1 MNQVLRLCTVN
12 SITAVVG
19 DAYTPHSS
27 CVQDSRLVY
36 RSRLTAQEMAD
47 LFCDSDLVICS
58 ASSVCIEA
66 LACGAKV
73 AAGWYVDNQKEFYD
87 LLISNGW
94 IIGLGNVRQPSVDLF
109 YVSFLRLSNTS
120 VNNCVQRRYI
130 SFFRNLAD
138 NCYLREVRSMDR
150 DLLYKWV
157 NDPIVRQSAF
167 NTDEINYEEHCNWF
181 TRCLQKE
188 DVKIY
193 ILIENGMPV
202 GQVRLNIEK
211 GEALIDYSI
220 ASEYRGRG
228 LGYVIIEL
236 ISEKVKCMKN
246 VNSLVA
252 HVKAANVSSQKVFL
266 KNGFLE
272 CRDSLISDDILIYKL
287 LINEDINN

>member
-1 MNQVLRLCTVN
+1 M
-12 SITAVVG
+12 
-19 DAYTPHSS
+19 
-27 CVQDSRLVY
+27 
-36 RSRLTAQEMAD
+36 
-47 LFCDSDLVICS
+47 
-58 ASSVCIEA
+58 
-66 LACGAKV
+66 
-73 AAGWYVDNQKEFYD
+73 VDNQKEFYD

-94 IIGLGNVRQPSVDLF
+94 IIGLGNVRQPSVDLCN
-109 YVSFLRLSNTS
+109 VSFLRLSNTS

-181 TRCLQKE
+181 TRCLQRE

-236 ISEKVKCMKN
+236 ISEKVRCMKN

-252 HVKAANVSSQKVFL
+252 HVKAANVASKRVFL

-272 CRDSLISDDILIYKL
+272 YANESLFTLSYKKN
-287 LINEDINN
+287 I